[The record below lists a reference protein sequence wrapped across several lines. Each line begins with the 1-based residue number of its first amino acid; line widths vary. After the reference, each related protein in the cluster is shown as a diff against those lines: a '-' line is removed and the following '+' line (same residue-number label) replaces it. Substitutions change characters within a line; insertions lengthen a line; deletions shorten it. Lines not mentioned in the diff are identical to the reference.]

1 MLELERIN
9 QCLQDR
15 LQEGQLEEVTA
26 TTAARWL
33 AEAGLLRDSDAQP
46 GSPLRQLLRAGQI
59 LGAHQRPD
67 RPQGRWWIRRTP
79 SGYHAHVYYDDAR
92 RADAA
97 AVRDALGSAF
107 PVKLGRWRDEPV
119 GPHPAPM
126 YQVAFAAEDFGRI
139 VPWLMLNRRE
149 LTILVHPE
157 TGEAVGD
164 HSDRALWMG
173 QKLAL
178 RLNRLG

>member
-1 MLELERIN
+1 MK
-9 QCLQDR
+9 
-15 LQEGQLEEVTA
+15 EVA
-26 TTAARWL
+26 AIPAARWL
-33 AEAGLLRDSDAQP
+33 AEAGLLRESSARP
-46 GSPLRQLLRAGQI
+46 GLPLRRLLRAGQI
-59 LGAHQRPD
+59 LGGDQRPD

-79 SGYHAHVYYDDAR
+79 YAYHAHVYYDCAS

-107 PVKLGRWRDEPV
+107 SVQLGRWRDQPV

-126 YQVAFAAEDFGRI
+126 YQVAFAPEDFGRI
-139 VPWLMLNRRE
+139 VPWLMLNRRK

-157 TGEAVGD
+157 TGEAIGD

-173 QKLAL
+173 QKLPL
-178 RLNRLG
+178 RLDGLG